1 MPNYQLTAA
10 KMEFILAIFKLAR
23 YVDLKFSKALPG
35 EKKKTEQWLG
45 VAYRSNLNIYFAG
58 NHIFYKALLEIHLGK

>member
-35 EKKKTEQWLG
+35 EKKKLNNGWEWLI
-45 VAYRSNLNIYFAG
+45 VQI
-58 NHIFYKALLEIHLGK
+58 